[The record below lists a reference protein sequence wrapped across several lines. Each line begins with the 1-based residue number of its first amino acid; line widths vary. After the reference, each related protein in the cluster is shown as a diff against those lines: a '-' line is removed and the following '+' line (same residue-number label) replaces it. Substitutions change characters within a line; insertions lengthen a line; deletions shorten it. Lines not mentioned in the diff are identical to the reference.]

1 MLRQLQEQN
10 AFKMWQK
17 LVTGFVIRDFMK
29 ILLTTISSKIPIFD
43 ADDAGLAKFYCI
55 CCCWFFTA
63 VALFMTMLNCELI
76 ER

>member
-1 MLRQLQEQN
+1 MLRQLQEQS

-43 ADDAGLAKFYCI
+43 ADDAGLEKSRLQMLLLVFYC
-55 CCCWFFTA
+55 CCF
-63 VALFMTMLNCELI
+63 VYDNVEL
-76 ER
+76 